1 MVVAYVF
8 TGYLCNSRDCL
19 FLFVVCICR
28 LMLLLSY
35 EPLDDTMTIVQH
47 VARAWREHICL
58 TRPHVHSA
66 LDMKISRNRNR
77 KIPIVKGNNVGISI
91 VSKATFIM
99 TKYSIN
105 QKCRRYF

>member
-1 MVVAYVF
+1 MGSIMVVAYVF

-47 VARAWREHICL
+47 GARAWREHICL

-77 KIPIVKGNNVGISI
+77 KIPIVKGNNVGII
-91 VSKATFIM
+91 VSSRKLHLL
-99 TKYSIN
+99 
-105 QKCRRYF
+105 